1 MKSNLGY
8 HGAPMLCAPPRIRR
22 ILDVLVS
29 FVYIC
34 VYITCVVLIPGLII
48 ILSSTILSTMTRI
61 PIALWLIAF
70 ACFLESPY
78 KCVYEHVENC
88 LYHFM
93 TSCGRLCC

>member
-1 MKSNLGY
+1 
-8 HGAPMLCAPPRIRR
+8 MLCGQHYIRR
-22 ILDVLVS
+22 ILDVLVL

-48 ILSSTILSTMTRI
+48 ILSSAILSTMTSI
-61 PIALWLIAF
+61 PNALWLIAF

-78 KCVYEHVENC
+78 KGVYEHVEDC

-93 TSCGRLCC
+93 TSCGRLC